1 MSDPAG
7 SELRRVRT
15 EAGLSLVLERFG
27 GPSERPPVLLLHGGG
42 QTRHSWSG
50 TAGQLAAR
58 GYEAWTMDL
67 RGHGDSDWAPD
78 GDYTTDAM
86 VEDLDAVCADIG
98 RPPVLVGASMGG
110 MVGLVSEGSLRPGR
124 LQGLVLVDIATQLE
138 SAGVERIVGFMSAA
152 PDGFATLEEAAE
164 AIAAYRPNR
173 PRPSNLDG
181 LRKNLRRGEDGR
193 WRWHWDPA
201 FLSSKSRDGRSDVDT
216 LGDAARN
223 LTVPTLLVR
232 GRMSDMLSLEGVTT
246 FRAQCPHAHFVDIAD
261 AGHMVVGDR
270 NDAFT
275 AAVIDF
281 VDQLGD
287 VDRDEEMAS

>member
-1 MSDPAG
+1 MTDPAG
-7 SELRRVRT
+7 SEVRRVRT
-15 EAGLSLVLERFG
+15 EAGLSVVLERFG
-27 GPSERPPVLLLHGGG
+27 RPSERPPVLLMHGGG

-58 GYEAWTMDL
+58 GHEAWTMDL
-67 RGHGDSDWAPD
+67 RGHGDSDWATD
-78 GDYTTDAM
+78 GDYTTNAM
-86 VEDLDAVCADIG
+86 VDDLDAVCAEIG

-110 MVGLVSEGSLRPGR
+110 MVGLISEGTLRPGR
-124 LQGLVLVDIATQLE
+124 LRALVLVDIATQLE
-138 SAGVERIVGFMSAA
+138 AAGVERIVGFMSAA
-152 PDGFATLEEAAE
+152 PDGFATLEEAAD
-164 AIAAYRPNR
+164 AIASYRPNR
-173 PRPSNLDG
+173 PRPRNLEG

-201 FLSSKSRDGRSDVDT
+201 FLSGKSRDGRSDVDT

-232 GRMSDMLSLEGVTT
+232 GRMSDMLSLQGVTT
-246 FRAQCPHAHFVDIAD
+246 FREQCPHAHFVDIAE

-275 AAVIDF
+275 TAVIDF
-281 VDQLGD
+281 VDQLGED
-287 VDRDEEMAS
+287 DRDEEVAS

>member
-1 MSDPAG
+1 MTDLSG
-7 SELRRVRT
+7 SEVRPVRT
-15 EAGLSLVLERFG
+15 AAGLTVVLERFG
-27 GPSERPPVLLLHGGG
+27 GLSEGPPVLLLHGGG

-67 RGHGDSDWAPD
+67 RGHGDSQWASD

-86 VEDLDAVCADIG
+86 VEDLDAVCAEIG
-98 RPPVLVGASMGG
+98 RPPVVVGASMGG

-124 LQGLVLVDIATQLE
+124 FQGLVLVDIATQLE
-138 SAGVERIVGFMSAA
+138 AAGVERIVGFMSAA
-152 PDGFATLEEAAE
+152 PDGFATLDEAAD

-181 LRKNLRRGEDGR
+181 LRKNLRQGDDGR

-201 FLSSKSRDGRSDVDT
+201 FLSGKSRDGRTDVDT

-232 GRMSDMLSLEGVTT
+232 GRMSDMLSLEGVAT
-246 FRAQCPHAHFVDIAD
+246 FRQQCPHAQFVDIAD

-281 VDQLGD
+281 VDQLAEDDG
-287 VDRDEEMAS
+287 DEELAS

>member
-1 MSDPAG
+1 MTDPAG
-7 SELRRVRT
+7 SEVRRVRT
-15 EAGLSLVLERFG
+15 EAGLSVVLERFG
-27 GPSERPPVLLLHGGG
+27 RPSERPPVLLMHGGG

-67 RGHGDSDWAPD
+67 RGHGDSHWAPD

-86 VEDLDAVCADIG
+86 VEDLDAVCAEIG

-124 LQGLVLVDIATQLE
+124 LRALVLVDIATQLE
-138 SAGVERIVGFMSAA
+138 TAGVERIVGFMSAA
-152 PDGFATLEEAAE
+152 PDGFATLDEAAD

-201 FLSSKSRDGRSDVDT
+201 FLSGKSRDGRSDVDT

-232 GRMSDMLSLEGVTT
+232 GRMSDMLSLEGVAT
-246 FRAQCPHAHFVDIAD
+246 FRGQCPHARFVDIAD

-275 AAVIDF
+275 EAVIDF
-281 VDQLGD
+281 VDQLD
-287 VDRDEEMAS
+287 EVNRDEELAS

>member
-1 MSDPAG
+1 M
-7 SELRRVRT
+7 RRVRT
-15 EAGLSLVLERFG
+15 EAGLSVVLERFG
-27 GPSERPPVLLLHGGG
+27 RPSERPPVLLMHGGG

-58 GYEAWTMDL
+58 GHEAWTMDL
-67 RGHGDSDWAPD
+67 RGHGDSDWATD
-78 GDYTTDAM
+78 GDYTTNAM
-86 VEDLDAVCADIG
+86 VDDLDAVCAEIG

-124 LQGLVLVDIATQLE
+124 LRALVLVDIATQLE
-138 SAGVERIVGFMSAA
+138 AAGVERIVGFMSAA
-152 PDGFATLEEAAE
+152 PDGFATLEEAAD
-164 AIAAYRPNR
+164 AIASYRPNR
-173 PRPSNLDG
+173 PRPSNLEG

-201 FLSSKSRDGRSDVDT
+201 FLSGKSRDGRSDVDT

-232 GRMSDMLSLEGVTT
+232 GRMSDMLSLQGVTT
-246 FRAQCPHAHFVDIAD
+246 FREQCPHAHFVDIAE

-275 AAVIDF
+275 TAVIDF
-281 VDQLGD
+281 VDQLGED
-287 VDRDEEMAS
+287 DRDEELAS

>member
-1 MSDPAG
+1 MSDHSSREVRP
-7 SELRRVRT
+7 VRT
-15 EAGLSLVLERFG
+15 GAGLTVVVERFG
-27 GPSERPPVLLLHGGG
+27 VPSARPPVLLLHGGG

-67 RGHGDSDWAPD
+67 RGHGDSEWASD

-86 VEDLDAVCADIG
+86 VEDLDSVCAEIG
-98 RPPVLVGASMGG
+98 RPPVVVGASMGG

-124 LQGLVLVDIATQLE
+124 FQGLVLVDIATQLE
-138 SAGVERIVGFMSAA
+138 AAGVERIVGFMSAA
-152 PDGFATLEEAAE
+152 PDGFASLDEAAD

-173 PRPSNLDG
+173 PRPTNLDG
-181 LRKNLRRGEDGR
+181 LQKNLRRGEDGR

-201 FLSSKSRDGRSDVDT
+201 FLSGKSRDGRTDVDT
-216 LGDAARN
+216 LGQAARS

-232 GRMSDMLSLEGVTT
+232 GRMSDMLSLEGVAT
-246 FRAQCPHAHFVDIAD
+246 FRQQCPHAQFVDIAD

-275 AAVIDF
+275 AAVVDF
-281 VDQLGD
+281 VDQLAED
-287 VDRDEEMAS
+287 EDDEEIAS

>member
-1 MSDPAG
+1 MTDPAG
-7 SELRRVRT
+7 SEVRRVRT
-15 EAGLSLVLERFG
+15 EAGLNVVIERFG
-27 GPSERPPVLLLHGGG
+27 RPSERPPVLLMHGGG

-67 RGHGDSDWAPD
+67 RGHGDSHWAPD

-86 VEDLDAVCADIG
+86 VEDLDAVCAEIG

-124 LQGLVLVDIATQLE
+124 LRSLVLVDIATQLE
-138 SAGVERIVGFMSAA
+138 TAGVERIVGFMSAA
-152 PDGFATLEEAAE
+152 PDGFATLDEAAD

-201 FLSSKSRDGRSDVDT
+201 FLSGKSRDGRSDVDT

-232 GRMSDMLSLEGVTT
+232 GRMSDMLSLEGVAT
-246 FRAQCPHAHFVDIAD
+246 FRGQCPHARFVDIAD

-275 AAVIDF
+275 EAVIDF
-281 VDQLGD
+281 VDQLD
-287 VDRDEEMAS
+287 EVNRDEELAS